1 MYTLEDALA
10 IYKNKALFE
19 EIHQAKMSALR
30 LLENVS
36 NRIDLNELAEM
47 HAGHKGVKISK
58 GNELEHCPYQV
69 LDVVRDFDPTRG
81 LNIRLLHWWGYGMF
95 LFVLLGKDY
104 LGKEALEKLLFS
116 EPLRGFVVSKVPTPF
131 DYKRILE
138 EAEQAGFKNPV
149 GEDLSSLA
157 EGRIQLVKKIPY
169 EDDFMLLENR
179 LVTEITQLFPQFR
192 TG

>member
-1 MYTLEDALA
+1 MYTLKEALA

-19 EIHQAKMSALR
+19 EIHQAKLSALR

-36 NRIDLNELAEM
+36 KRIDLNGLAEM

-69 LDVVRDFDPTRG
+69 LDVVRDFDPDKG

-104 LGKEALEKLLFS
+104 LGKDALEKLQFS
-116 EPLRGFVVSKVPTPF
+116 EAFRGFVRSKVRAPF
-131 DYKRILE
+131 DYRRILE
-138 EAEQAGFKNPV
+138 DLEQTGLKK
-149 GEDLSSLA
+149 GGDEELSRVP
-157 EGRIQLVKKIPY
+157 EGRIQFVKKLPY
-169 EDDFMLLENR
+169 ADDFALLEDR
-179 LVTEITQLFPQFR
+179 LVVEITRLFPEFR
-192 TG
+192 IA